1 MMRRFFLFLCFLCF
15 FITEALPV
23 IAEVPSPVTFEV
35 SRLIISGADGRDHSF
50 TVELALSAPQ
60 RARGLMFRDRLARD
74 AGMLFL
80 WEDEAPRRMWM
91 KNTMVPLDMIF
102 FDKEGRIIH
111 IEHTATP
118 YTEQTISSG
127 GAAQGVLELAGGTSR
142 LLGIVAGDW
151 VVHPLLP
158 PLAR

>member
-1 MMRRFFLFLCFLCF
+1 
-15 FITEALPV
+15 
-23 IAEVPSPVTFEV
+23 
-35 SRLIISGADGRDHSF
+35 
-50 TVELALSAPQ
+50 
-60 RARGLMFRDRLARD
+60 MFRASLARD
-74 AGMLFL
+74 TGMLFL

-118 YTEQTISSG
+118 YTEETISSG

-142 LLGIVAGDW
+142 RLGIAAGDW
-151 VVHPLLP
+151 IVHPLLP
-158 PLAR
+158 PFAR

>member
-1 MMRRFFLFLCFLCF
+1 MMRRFFLFLCFLFF

-23 IAEVPSPVTFEV
+23 IAEVPSPVIFEV
-35 SRLIISGADGRDHSF
+35 SKLIISGADGRDHSF

-91 KNTMVPLDMIF
+91 KNTALSMDMLF
-102 FDKEGRIIH
+102 FDRDGRIIR
-111 IEHTATP
+111 IEHGATP
-118 YTEQTISSG
+118 YSRRPIPSG
-127 GAAQGVLELAGGTSR
+127 GPARGVLELADGTAR
-142 LLGIVAGDW
+142 GLGIMAGDRII
-151 VVHPLLP
+151 HPLLE
-158 PLAR
+158 ASAK

>member
-1 MMRRFFLFLCFLCF
+1 
-15 FITEALPV
+15 
-23 IAEVPSPVTFEV
+23 
-35 SRLIISGADGRDHSF
+35 
-50 TVELALSAPQ
+50 
-60 RARGLMFRDRLARD
+60 
-74 AGMLFL
+74 
-80 WEDEAPRRMWM
+80 
-91 KNTMVPLDMIF
+91 MVPLDMIF

-118 YTEQTISSG
+118 YTEETISSG